1 MSKPPFRVTLLI
13 WLVLTFTAWNVL
25 RAWTA
30 VAWRGTL
37 KEFSPQPS
45 PVIIALSS
53 VIWVII
59 GLILLWSIWKNKTWY
74 TKLLLGTASV
84 YTIWYWS
91 ERLIWQNPQPNWL
104 FTVIVNLVIITLIL
118 STTKSLAREA
128 YERNIEN

>member
-74 TKLLLGTASV
+74 TKLLLGAASV

-104 FTVIVNLVIITLIL
+104 FTVIVNLVIIILIL